1 MESIILTS
9 TIAEEIQ
16 LSIAPVFLL
25 TAIAGLLN
33 VLGSH
38 LSRAVDQLSSDEDWD
53 AGIARDMRRI
63 HYIIWSSR
71 LCVTTAI
78 LVCLVVILIF
88 LGDHVEPDLT
98 GFISFSFI
106 AAMSSLTVA
115 LILFL
120 MQLTAARERALIQ
133 LKAVKRVDA
142 K

>member
-1 MESIILTS
+1 MDTIILTS

-25 TAIAGLLN
+25 TAIAGFLN
-33 VLGSH
+33 VLGAH
-38 LSRAVDQLSSDEDWD
+38 LSRAVDQLTLDEGSA
-53 AGIARDMRRI
+53 AGSARDVRRI

-71 LCVTTAI
+71 LSVMTAI

-98 GFISFSFI
+98 GFISFSFV
-106 AAMSSLTVA
+106 AAMSLLTVA

-120 MQLTAARERALIQ
+120 MQLTVARERALIIA
-133 LKAVKRVDA
+133 KAGKRDVK